1 LRHRHRVSHSGD
13 MPDRSFP
20 AVQALVRRVQRVAA
34 NRPDPAHILAQTIS
48 MTGTIG
54 MDPYAVLGVLVEGA
68 VQTLIQHIPA
78 ERQADAA
85 AMLVE
90 LLEERFKANGLASG
104 DQHDP

>member
-1 LRHRHRVSHSGD
+1 

-20 AVQALVRRVQRVAA
+20 AVQALVRRVQRGAA

-54 MDPYAVLGVLVEGA
+54 MDPHVVLGILVEGA
-68 VQTLIQHIPA
+68 VQTLIRQIPA

-85 AMLVE
+85 ATLIE
-90 LLEERFKANGLASG
+90 LLEERLKAHGLPDSG
-104 DQHDP
+104 G